1 MSAGQQ
7 VREINLEIPFGGA
20 EVAELRPGDAVF
32 LSGTIFTGREG
43 VYCQLFER
51 GLEPPIDVG
60 AVCPVN
66 FHCSPAIAEDAPGD
80 YRLTS
85 VTATASFRFAGYMS
99 RLLND
104 CGVRAVIGKG
114 GMAPEVYAGCFAPA
128 GALYLTTVGYGL
140 GAVYGRA
147 VKRVRD
153 VFWKEELGL
162 AQAMWVLEVE
172 RFGPLLVECDAE
184 GRSMFA
190 SENALVNPLLE
201 RAYAGLPRP
210 ILRRLGEETD
220 HCREMV

>member
-1 MSAGQQ
+1 VELS
-7 VREINLEIPFGGA
+7 VPLVPA
-20 EVAELRPGDAVF
+20 EVAGLSPGDAVF

-43 VYCQLFER
+43 VYRQLFER
-51 GLEPPIDVG
+51 GLEPPVDVG

-66 FHCSPAIAEDAPGD
+66 FHCSPAIAETSPGE

-85 VTATASFRFAGYMS
+85 VTATASFRFARYMP
-99 RLLND
+99 RVIGEL
-104 CGVRAVIGKG
+104 GVRAVIGKG
-114 GMAPEVYAGCFAPA
+114 GMAPEVYAECFAPA

-147 VKRVRD
+147 VRRVRD

-172 RFGPLLVECDAE
+172 RFGPLLVECDAR
-184 GRSMFA
+184 GRSLFA
-190 SENALVNPLLE
+190 SENALVNPVLE
-201 RAYAGLPRP
+201 SAYAGLSPP

-220 HCREMV
+220 YRCEMV